1 MSDRVEQLILDLFAI
16 EAVKF
21 GDFTLKSGIQSPIYF
36 DLRVIVSYPVIM
48 VRMVR
53 SVSRPP
59 PPTLTHNEVAEL
71 LWETTKKSGA
81 KFATVCGVPYTALPL
96 ATLMSAHHD
105 VPMLIRRKEAKD
117 YGTKKMIEGKFEI
130 GSRCLIVEDVV
141 TSGSSVLES
150 VGLVVTDAVV
160 LLDREQGGKQK
171 LKEAGIELKGICGT
185 AQLLEIL
192 RRHEKIP
199 ESVAEQVREFVR
211 NNSFLPG
218 LEPPVKKSRKVLSY
232 RERGDLCQHPVA
244 RQLFSIMEKK
254 KSNLAVS
261 ADLCT
266 AEQVLQLADQVGPH
280 ICMLKTHADI
290 MTDFSTEFV
299 QSLTE
304 LANRHQFIIFE
315 DRKFVDIGSTV
326 QQVRGQTEVRRGRQ
340 VGGERKFADIGST
353 VQHQYRDGLYHIADW
368 AHLTN
373 AHALPGSGVGLD
385 KKRACLLIAEMS
397 SKGNLATGDYTKA
410 TVKMAEEHKDFVV
423 GFIGQSQL
431 TEDPTFIHMTPG
443 VQLSGSGDGLGQQY
457 VSPWDAVVT
466 RRADVI
472 IVGRG
477 VYKDPDPAS
486 AAQRYQ
492 TAAFEAYQHR
502 LAN

>member
-48 VRMVR
+48 
-53 SVSRPP
+53 
-59 PPTLTHNEVAEL
+59 NEVAEL

-141 TSGSSVLES
+141 TSGSSVKETAQVLES

-199 ESVAEQVREFVR
+199 ESVAEQVRDFVR

-304 LANRHQFIIFE
+304 LADRHQFIIFE
-315 DRKFVDIGSTV
+315 D
-326 QQVRGQTEVRRGRQ
+326 
-340 VGGERKFADIGST
+340 RKFADIGST

-373 AHALPGSGVGLD
+373 AHALPGSGVLEGLKQVGLD

-423 GFIGQSQL
+423 GFISQSQL

>member
-1 MSDRVEQLILDLFAI
+1 MRQADKMSDRVEKLMLDLFDI

-48 VRMVR
+48 
-53 SVSRPP
+53 
-59 PPTLTHNEVAEL
+59 NEVAEL
-71 LWETTKKSGA
+71 LWETTKTSGA

-117 YGTKKMIEGKFEI
+117 YGTKKMIEGKFEP
-130 GSRCLIVEDVV
+130 GSSCLIVEDVV
-141 TSGSSVLES
+141 TSGSSVKETAESLES

-171 LKEAGIELKGICGT
+171 LREAGIALQSICGT
-185 AQLLEIL
+185 SQLLRIL
-192 RRHEKIP
+192 RKHEKIP
-199 ESVAEQVREFVR
+199 ESVAEQVRDFVR
-211 NNSFLPG
+211 NNTFPPSQ
-218 LEPPVKKSRKVLSY
+218 EPPVKKSRKILSY

-244 RQLFSIMEKK
+244 KQLFGIMESK

-266 AEQVLQLADQVGPH
+266 TAQILKLADEVGPH
-280 ICMLKTHADI
+280 ICMLKTHVDI
-290 MTDFSTEFV
+290 ISDFSAEFV

-304 LANRHQFIIFE
+304 LANRHEFLIFE
-315 DRKFVDIGSTV
+315 D
-326 QQVRGQTEVRRGRQ
+326 
-340 VGGERKFADIGST
+340 RKFADIGST
-353 VQHQYRDGLYHIADW
+353 VQHQYRDGLFQIADW
-368 AHLTN
+368 AHLIN
-373 AHALPGSGVGLD
+373 AHSLPGAGVLEGLKQVGLG
-385 KKRACLLIAEMS
+385 KQRACLLIAEMS
-397 SKGNLATGDYTKA
+397 SQGNLATGEYTKA
-410 TVKMAEEHKDFVV
+410 TVKMAEEHQDFVV
-423 GFIGQSQL
+423 GFISQSQL
-431 TEDPTFIHMTPG
+431 SDNPAFIHMTPG
-443 VQLSGSGDGLGQQY
+443 VQLSGLGDGLGQQY

-477 VYKDPDPAS
+477 VYKDPDPAT
-486 AAQRYQ
+486 AAQSYQ
-492 TAAFEAYQHR
+492 TAAFQAYQHR
-502 LAN
+502 LTN